1 VVATARKEGLLVHVT
16 GVVQGVG
23 FRPFVHRLAL
33 RHALAGWV
41 RNESGDVRIAL
52 EGDARDLEAFLR
64 DLRADAPPL
73 SRIEEVRSEPR
84 APGGAAAFVIEE
96 CGPATAARQ
105 PIPADVALCPACEAE
120 LHDPADRRYRYPF
133 ITCTDCGPRYTVI
146 EGLPYDR
153 ERTSMRAFAQCPAC
167 ASEYA
172 TPGNRRHHSETNSCP
187 ACGPRL
193 WLERRSH
200 PDPER
205 SDGEGSGPGAPVRG
219 HPERSEGSGP
229 GAPWPDPSAAPQ
241 DDILGEA
248 AALLRDGQILAL
260 RGLGG
265 FHLAVDATNAAA
277 VQRLRARKRR
287 EEKPF
292 AVMVRTTADAAAIA
306 DLSPADCAQLEARE
320 RPIVLLPK
328 RAGGALAPAVA
339 PGLGSVG
346 VMLAYTPLH
355 HLLLDLVQ
363 RPLVMTSGNLSDEPI
378 AASLEEGRERL
389 GAIADA
395 FLMHDREIVAMIDD
409 SVVRV
414 AASASGPG
422 GDRIVM
428 RRARGLAP
436 LPLRLHAPAP
446 APILA
451 VGGHLKNTFT
461 FALGERAFVS
471 PHVGD
476 LDSLETLTHFRAI
489 LDDYRRLF
497 RAEPAVIARDL
508 HPGYL
513 STRLAEELAGEL
525 GVAQVVSVQ
534 HHHAHIAAVAA
545 EHGVDGPVLGLS
557 FDGTGYGDDGRVW
570 GAELLYAEPSGY
582 RRLGHLRYAP
592 LPGGDL
598 AVRSPWR
605 AALGYCSLEPSVAPA
620 FDGVFDMVDA
630 QERAAA
636 ERQLARAVNAPL
648 ASSAGRLFDAA
659 AAVLGVRTRAHYE
672 GQAAMELESLA
683 GGCPAAPL
691 PFPVVERPGG
701 MLELDPIPLLVALA
715 EGRRAGQP
723 LVQLAAAFHE
733 SVALGAAVQ
742 VQCAAERT
750 GIDTV
755 ALGGGVFQNARLVTS
770 LATLLRA
777 RGFRVLTARELP
789 PNDGGLSFGQ
799 AVVAAAVLRGLPP
812 T

>member
-1 VVATARKEGLLVHVT
+1 MVATARREGLLVHVT

-41 RNESGDVRIAL
+41 RNESGDVRIGV

-73 SRIEEVRSEPR
+73 AHIEEVRSEPR
-84 APGGAAAFVIEE
+84 PPAGAAAFVIEE
-96 CGPATAARQ
+96 SGPATGARQ
-105 PIPADVALCPACEAE
+105 PIPADVALCPACVAE
-120 LHDPADRRYRYPF
+120 LYDRGGRRHRYPF

-153 ERTSMRAFAQCPAC
+153 ARTSMRAFTQCPAC
-167 ASEYA
+167 AREYA
-172 TPGNRRHHSETNSCP
+172 TPGDRRHHSETNSCP

-193 WLERRSH
+193 WLEL
-200 PDPER
+200 
-205 SDGEGSGPGAPVRG
+205 PGTANVSR
-219 HPERSEGSGP
+219 H
-229 GAPWPDPSAAPQ
+229 A
-241 DDILGEA
+241 LEA
-248 AALLRDGQILAL
+248 AASLLLDGKIVAI

-265 FHLAVDATNAAA
+265 FHLAVDATNDAA
-277 VQRLRARKRR
+277 VQRLRTRKHR
-287 EEKPF
+287 EEKPL
-292 AVMVRTTADAAAIA
+292 AVMVRTAADAEVIAELAPAAR
-306 DLSPADCAQLEARE
+306 AQLEARE
-320 RPIVLLPK
+320 RPIVLLPT
-328 RAGGALAPAVA
+328 AIGGPLAPAVA
-339 PGLGSVG
+339 PRLGSVG
-346 VMLAYTPLH
+346 VMLACTPLH

-378 AASLEEGRERL
+378 AASLDEGRARL

-395 FLMHDREIVAMIDD
+395 FLMHDREIVAIIDD

-414 AASASGPG
+414 ASGMSGSG

-436 LPLRLHAPAP
+436 LPLRLRAPAP
-446 APILA
+446 LPILA

-461 FALGERAFVS
+461 FALGDRAFVS

-476 LDSLETLTHFRAI
+476 LDSLETLTHFRGI
-489 LDDYRRLF
+489 LAGYRRLF
-497 RAEPAVIARDL
+497 RADPAVIARDM

-513 STRLAEELAGEL
+513 STRLAEELAAEL
-525 GVAQVVSVQ
+525 GVMRVVSVQ
-534 HHHAHIAAVAA
+534 HHHAHVAAVAA
-545 EHGVDGPVLGLS
+545 EHGVEHPVLGLS

-570 GAELLYAEPSGY
+570 GAELLHATPSGY
-582 RRLGHLRYAP
+582 RRLGQLRYAP

-605 AALGYCSLEPSVAPA
+605 ALLGYASLEPPVAAA
-620 FDGVFDMVDA
+620 FGNVFDLVDA
-630 QERAAA
+630 QERAMA
-636 ERQLARAVNAPL
+636 EHQLARAVNAPL
-648 ASSAGRLFDAA
+648 ASSMGRLFDAA
-659 AAVLGVRTRAHYE
+659 AAVLGLRTRASYE
-672 GQAAMELESLA
+672 GQGAMELESLA
-683 GGCPAAPL
+683 GRCDAAPL
-691 PFPVVERPGG
+691 PFPVRERHDG
-701 MLELDPIPLLVALA
+701 MLELDPLPLLVALA
-715 EGRRAGQP
+715 EARRAGRP

-733 SVALGAAVQ
+733 SVALGSALQ
-742 VQCAAERT
+742 VQCAAEQT

-755 ALGGGVFQNARLVTS
+755 VLGGGVFQNARLLTS
-770 LATLLRA
+770 LASLLRT

-799 AVVAAAVLRGLPP
+799 AVVAAAILRDAPLS
-812 T
+812 

>member
-1 VVATARKEGLLVHVT
+1 M
-16 GVVQGVG
+16 
-23 FRPFVHRLAL
+23 
-33 RHALAGWV
+33 
-41 RNESGDVRIAL
+41 
-52 EGDARDLEAFLR
+52 EA
-64 DLRADAPPL
+64 
-73 SRIEEVRSEPR
+73 
-84 APGGAAAFVIEE
+84 
-96 CGPATAARQ
+96 
-105 PIPADVALCPACEAE
+105 
-120 LHDPADRRYRYPF
+120 
-133 ITCTDCGPRYTVI
+133 
-146 EGLPYDR
+146 
-153 ERTSMRAFAQCPAC
+153 
-167 ASEYA
+167 
-172 TPGNRRHHSETNSCP
+172 
-187 ACGPRL
+187 
-193 WLERRSH
+193 
-200 PDPER
+200 
-205 SDGEGSGPGAPVRG
+205 
-219 HPERSEGSGP
+219 
-229 GAPWPDPSAAPQ
+229 
-241 DDILGEA
+241 A
-248 AALLRDGQILAL
+248 AALLLDGHILAL

-265 FHLAVDATNAAA
+265 FHLAVDATNDAA

-292 AVMVRTTADAAAIA
+292 AVMVRTTADAEAIA
-306 DLSPADCAQLEARE
+306 ALAPVERAQLEARE

-328 RAGGALAPAVA
+328 GVGSLLAPSVA

-355 HLLLDLVQ
+355 HLLLDLVG

-378 AASLEEGRERL
+378 AASLAEGRARL
-389 GAIADA
+389 GTIADA

-414 AASASGPG
+414 APGMHGPD

-436 LPLRLHAPAP
+436 LPLRLHAPSP

-497 RAEPAVIARDL
+497 RAEPAAIARDL

-513 STRLAEELAGEL
+513 STRLAEELAREL
-525 GVAQVVSVQ
+525 GVEQVVTVQ
-534 HHHAHIAAVAA
+534 HHHAHVAAVAA
-545 EHGVDGPVLGLS
+545 EHGVDTPVLGLS
-557 FDGTGYGDDGRVW
+557 FDGTGYGDDARVW
-570 GAELLYAEPSGY
+570 GAELLWSAPTGY

-598 AVRSPWR
+598 AARSPWR
-605 AALGYCSLEPSVAPA
+605 ALLGYASLEPSAAPA
-620 FDGVFDMVDA
+620 FQGVFDTIDRP
-630 QERAAA
+630 ERDMA
-636 ERQLARAVNAPL
+636 ERQLARGMNSPL

-659 AAVLGVRTRAHYE
+659 AAVLGIRTRAHYE

-683 GGCPAAPL
+683 GRCVADPL
-691 PFPVVERPGG
+691 PFPVLERADGT
-701 MLELDPIPLLVALA
+701 LELDPVPLLVALA
-715 EGRRAGQP
+715 EGRRAGRP

-733 SVALGAAVQ
+733 SVALGAALQ
-742 VQCAAERT
+742 VQCAAEQT

-770 LATLLRA
+770 LSTLLRA
-777 RGFRVLTARELP
+777 RGFRVLAARELP

-799 AVVAAAVLRGLPP
+799 AVVAAAILRDARPA
-812 T
+812 